1 MMNTIRRPDMDKTT
15 ASKSLKNRPTTLKLE
30 YPTISL
36 RQHEAGKMKKP
47 AYHGGLLLE
56 KAHRP
61 HRTQGQAFSGPQE
74 RAFSAEKL

>member
-1 MMNTIRRPDMDKTT
+1 
-15 ASKSLKNRPTTLKLE
+15 
-30 YPTISL
+30 
-36 RQHEAGKMKKP
+36 MKKP